1 MNPSVLLNPYKGLP
15 KEVYVIFISR
25 VINALGSFVMP
36 LMTIILTQSIGM
48 SKEMAGLYI
57 SVAGLLFLP
66 ASLIGGKLADSLGR
80 KKVIA
85 FFDGVA
91 AALYIFA
98 GFMTPSLDMVYVVIL
113 AGVSMVT
120 AGPAHDSLIA
130 DLTTPENRS
139 GAYALSYMGWNL
151 GFAVGPVLGGMLYK
165 NHLPFVFWGDGLT
178 ALLALSL
185 VLMFIRE
192 TLHRSQTEPLGEE
205 RKLEQRVEGSIWSVL
220 KQRKILIYFS
230 LIIFGYNF
238 AYSQWSFMLPMQVL
252 EIYVDAGARYFGLLA
267 GFNGLVVLMFTPLV
281 TRLVEETQSI
291 RRMVYGGLL
300 YAFGFGMLGVVHTLP
315 YFFLSAFIFTLGEIV
330 LAISTTPFIANHTP
344 ASHRGRMNA
353 VVPMIFG
360 LGHTLG
366 PAGMG
371 KILAYVSMES
381 GWLLIGISTLVFAA
395 LMYGLE
401 KWETSHAIDAVV

>member
-1 MNPSVLLNPYKGLP
+1 MNPGVLLNPYKGLP
-15 KEVYVIFISR
+15 KEIYVIFLSR

-66 ASLIGGKLADSLGR
+66 ASLLGGKLADTLGR

-85 FFDGVA
+85 FFDGLA
-91 AALYIFA
+91 AGLYILA
-98 GFMTPSLDMVYVVIL
+98 GFMHPSVNMVYVVIL

-130 DLTTPENRS
+130 DLTTPESRN
-139 GAYALSYMGWNL
+139 GAYALSYMGWNM
-151 GFAVGPVLGGMLYK
+151 GFAIGPVLGGLLYK
-165 NHLPFVFWGDGLT
+165 NHLSLVFFGDALT
-178 ALLALSL
+178 ALIALSL
-185 VLMFIRE
+185 VLIFIKE
-192 TLHRSQTEPLGEE
+192 TLHRSQTEIYGQE

-220 KQRKILIYFS
+220 KQRKILIYFAC
-230 LIIFGYNF
+230 IIFGYNF
-238 AYSQWSFMLPMQVL
+238 VYSQWSFMLPIQVL
-252 EIYVDAGARYFGLLA
+252 ELYPDLGARYFGLLA
-267 GFNGLVVLMFTPLV
+267 GFNGLIVLLFTPLL
-281 TRLVEETQSI
+281 TRLTEGTQSI

-300 YAFGFGMLGVVHTLP
+300 YALGFGMLGVVHTLP

-371 KILAYVSMES
+371 KVLAYVSMEN
-381 GWLLIGISTLVFAA
+381 GWLLIGVSMLIFAG

-401 KWETSHAIDAVV
+401 RWEISHRGISMV